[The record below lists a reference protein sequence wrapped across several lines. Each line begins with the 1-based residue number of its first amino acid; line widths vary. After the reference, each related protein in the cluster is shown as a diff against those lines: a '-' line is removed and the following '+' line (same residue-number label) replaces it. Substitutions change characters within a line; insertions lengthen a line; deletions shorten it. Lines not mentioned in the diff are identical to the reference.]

1 MRLLVTG
8 RDGQVAASLLEAGQA
23 RAGLEVVAIGR
34 PQLDL
39 AKPETVIDAIT
50 AAKPD
55 IVVSAAA
62 YTAVDQAED
71 ESDLAFAVNATGAGK
86 VAEAAARL
94 GVPVIHLSTDYV
106 FDGTRAGAYVETD
119 PTAPRNTYGASKLA
133 GEQAVAAANP
143 RHLILRTAWAY
154 SPFGRNF
161 VKTMLK
167 LAVDRDEIAVV
178 ADQWGNPTS
187 ALDIADAILHAAAML
202 HPRTGFSSFGVYH
215 LVGTGETN
223 WSGFARHILDTSRV
237 FGGPW
242 ARVRDIATVDYPT
255 KARRPANSTLST
267 AKFTATCGW
276 TAPEWQLSTKEIV
289 SRLLNGQTGH
299 ASNV

>member
-1 MRLLVTG
+1 MRLVVTG
-8 RDGQVAASLLEAGQA
+8 REGQVAASLLEAGQA
-23 RAGLEVVAIGR
+23 RAGVEVIAIGR
-34 PQLDL
+34 PELDL
-39 AKPETVIDAIT
+39 ANPDTVIDAIA

-71 ESDLAFAVNATGAGK
+71 EPDLAFAVNAVGAGK

-106 FDGTRAGAYVETD
+106 FDGSKDRAYVETD
-119 PTAPRNTYGASKLA
+119 PTAPLGVYGASKLA

-143 RHLILRTAWAY
+143 RHVILRTAWVY
-154 SPFGRNF
+154 SPFGKNF
-161 VKTMLK
+161 VKTMLR
-167 LAVDRDEIAVV
+167 LAADRDEISVV

-202 HPRTGFSSFGVYH
+202 HGENNFGAFGAYH
-215 LVGTGETN
+215 LAGTGETS

-242 ARVRDIATVDYPT
+242 ARVRDISTMDYPT
-255 KARRPANSTLST
+255 KARRPANSRLST
-267 AKFTATCGW
+267 AKFAAAFGW
-276 TAPEWQLSTKEIV
+276 TAPDWRDSTGKV
-289 SRLLNGQTGH
+289 VRRLLETRQALT
-299 ASNV
+299 A